1 MPAHQW
7 HLSFDRVIC
16 RACGVR
22 FSDGDGSQCKGAAK
36 IRPMATA
43 VRDVVFVAKIA
54 DVARGATPRQIDGLA
69 FIRDLSERK
78 SYRRIRGL

>member
-7 HLSFDRVIC
+7 NLSFDRVIC

-22 FSDGDGSQCKGAAK
+22 FSDGDGMECKGAAK

-43 VRDVVFVAKIA
+43 VRQQQTAGRA
-54 DVARGATPRQIDGLA
+54 
-69 FIRDLSERK
+69 
-78 SYRRIRGL
+78 